1 MVITSFQ
8 DKPTGVSTEFS
19 NSRYL
24 YKILYN
30 EEDDYF
36 YFKTVN
42 VNASN
47 RDGRLVQINKNK
59 SSGALTLKSLRVT
72 RF

>member
-1 MVITSFQ
+1 MKRMI
-8 DKPTGVSTEFS
+8 
-19 NSRYL
+19 
-24 YKILYN
+24 I
-30 EEDDYF
+30 F